1 EVGLLA
7 RLDALKA
14 DAIALAEAG
23 DPALLTGAEAEQ
35 VLAGFGR
42 VRNVVSG
49 AMAGYA
55 ARVTETERWRLA
67 GARSAD
73 AHLGSLTGGSTGSG
87 RRLAET
93 GRRLVDA
100 PEAKKAL
107 AEGRLSLDQAEQVA
121 GAVSETVG
129 SPDDRVAGG
138 AAEVERRLLEVAAGG
153 DLAGLRDAAAQAKQA
168 ARDEARTRRVQH
180 DTRQLRKR
188 SFDDGSVGG
197 QFKLPPW
204 VAGEVWAVLDR
215 LTEHRFDQQRRAG
228 VRDQREA
235 YAADALCAALGIEPS
250 VHPDRDVPA
259 AGEPDESDEQTSANG
274 EQGKVVG
281 EPRVNIHK
289 ELVVVVDADSL
300 RNGTVGPDGT
310 CEIPGVGPVPVQ
322 AARDLLGEVGVSI
335 VVNNGVDIA
344 NVTLGGRRLSKS
356 MRLAMLA
363 GHGWRCGDC
372 GTPYRLQNDHDKPYA
387 ITRHTRLDELRPRC
401 EVCHGVKTRREAS
414 LTAEAGRDWHRAAA
428 NIIAAL
434 TLILLP
440 RGP

>member
-1 EVGLLA
+1 MADRVVRVKGEVGLLA
-7 RLDALKA
+7 RIDALA
-14 DAIALAEAG
+14 TAAAGLAGEV

-73 AHLGSLTGGSTGSG
+73 AHLGSLTGGSAGSG

-121 GAVSETVG
+121 GAVAETVA

-138 AAEVERRLLEVAAGG
+138 AAEVERRLLEVAESG
-153 DLAGLRDAAAQAKQA
+153 DLAGLRDAAAKAKQA

-228 VRDQREA
+228 VRDPREA
-235 YAADALCAALGIEPS
+235 YAADALCTALGIEPP

-259 AGEPDESDEQTSANG
+259 DADESNEQTSANG
-274 EQGKVVG
+274 EQGTVVA
-281 EPRVNIHK
+281 EPRGNIHK
-289 ELVVVVDADSL
+289 ELVAIVDADSL

-310 CEIPGVGPVPVQ
+310 WEIPGVGPVPVQ

-335 VVNNGVDIA
+335 VVNNGVDI
-344 NVTLGGRRLSKS
+344 
-356 MRLAMLA
+356 
-363 GHGWRCGDC
+363 
-372 GTPYRLQNDHDKPYA
+372 
-387 ITRHTRLDELRPRC
+387 
-401 EVCHGVKTRREAS
+401 
-414 LTAEAGRDWHRAAA
+414 
-428 NIIAAL
+428 
-434 TLILLP
+434 
-440 RGP
+440 